1 MELRLGF
8 PDLSDE
14 EFVALM
20 EACKL
25 RNEDFHHIDHI
36 RLAWIYLGM
45 LPEPEAAE
53 RMAASLRKFSAHAG
67 RASRYHHTMTL
78 AWVRLV
84 ADARAAAP
92 SAKSFP
98 DFIAAHPRLA
108 DQKALLR
115 HYSQTC
121 LDSSEARADF
131 VAPDLQ
137 PLPDGAARSTPQHP
151 T

>member
-1 MELRLGF
+1 MT
-8 PDLSDE
+8 DE
-14 EFVALM
+14 TFVEEM
-20 EACKL
+20 EACRL

-45 LPEPEAAE
+45 QPEPEAAE
-53 RMAASLRKFSAHAG
+53 RMAASLRKFSAHVG
-67 RASRYHHTMTL
+67 RATRYHHTITI

-84 ADARAAAP
+84 AAARAATP
-92 SAKSFP
+92 PTDSFP
-98 DFIAAHPRLA
+98 EFIAAHPHLA

-121 LDSSEARADF
+121 LDSPEARADF

-137 PLPDGAARSTPQHP
+137 PLPDGCESS
-151 T
+151 

>member
-8 PDLSDE
+8 ADLSDE
-14 EFVALM
+14 AFVEQM
-20 EACKL
+20 EACCL
-25 RNEDFHHIDHI
+25 RNEDFHHADHV

-53 RMAASLRKFSAHAG
+53 RMAAALRKFSAHAG
-67 RASRYHHTMTL
+67 RANRYHHTMTL

-84 ADARAAAP
+84 AAARAAMP
-92 SAKSFP
+92 SASSFAEL
-98 DFIAAHPRLA
+98 ITAHPHLA

-121 LDSSEARADF
+121 LDSPDARAGW
-131 VAPDLQ
+131 VTPDLQ
-137 PLPDGAARSTPQHP
+137 PLPIASESF
-151 T
+151 